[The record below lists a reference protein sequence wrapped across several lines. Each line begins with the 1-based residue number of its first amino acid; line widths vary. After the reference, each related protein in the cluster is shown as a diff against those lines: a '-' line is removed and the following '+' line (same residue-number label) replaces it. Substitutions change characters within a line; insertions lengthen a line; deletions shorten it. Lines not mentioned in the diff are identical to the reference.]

1 MIIPPRRQV
10 VDKLMFSPLQKTSSW
25 PISKFNKKFIIAL
38 MSGHCN
44 HQQWPHH
51 HCLTLFNR
59 TFVAIIVRTVVKSL
73 FQPLVQSLSELFL
86 QPLQIQR
93 LKIHQ
98 NVVGSVSLRL
108 IYQPLKYLLL
118 SVLMCS
124 RSTIMLFVSSKCQHL
139 P

>member
-10 VDKLMFSPLQKTSSW
+10 VDKMMFSPLQKTLPGRFPNLTKSSSLLGCRATA
-25 PISKFNKKFIIAL
+25 IINKGRIIIV
-38 MSGHCN
+38 
-44 HQQWPHH
+44 
-51 HCLTLFNR
+51 R

-73 FQPLVQSLSELFL
+73 FQTLLQSLSELFL
-86 QPLQIQR
+86 QLLQIQH

-98 NVVGSVSLRL
+98 KLAGSVSLRF